1 MSFIDFEITES
12 SAEDHQLLL
21 KQMSRLEENGAQ
33 FALDDFGTGTS
44 NLIRLLKLPISFVK
58 LDKFLVDSYFNG
70 ESDILPD
77 LVRMFHNAGKMVVAE
92 GVETETM
99 KEELIR
105 MGCDYEQGYY
115 FSKPIP
121 PEEFVAYME
130 KANSNMDSY

>member
-1 MSFIDFEITES
+1 
-12 SAEDHQLLL
+12 
-21 KQMSRLEENGAQ
+21 
-33 FALDDFGTGTS
+33 
-44 NLIRLLKLPISFVK
+44 
-58 LDKFLVDSYFNG
+58 
-70 ESDILPD
+70 
-77 LVRMFHNAGKMVVAE
+77 MFHNAGKMVVAE

-99 KEELIR
+99 MEELIR

>member
-1 MSFIDFEITES
+1 
-12 SAEDHQLLL
+12 
-21 KQMSRLEENGAQ
+21 
-33 FALDDFGTGTS
+33 
-44 NLIRLLKLPISFVK
+44 
-58 LDKFLVDSYFNG
+58 
-70 ESDILPD
+70 
-77 LVRMFHNAGKMVVAE
+77 
-92 GVETETM
+92 M